1 MAPAAKLRANWWFD
15 TIVKGIVSVTCLILV
30 AACTGAFKWAWE
42 THATLA
48 SIQAT
53 IGSYKSE
60 QDDVRRDIVN
70 ILDRL
75 TKLEEGRRTTDQFR
89 PAQRSGP

>member
-1 MAPAAKLRANWWFD
+1 MAPTAKLKANWWFD
-15 TIVKGIVSVTCLILV
+15 TIVKALVSVTCLIVV

-53 IGSYKSE
+53 IGSYKSD
-60 QDDVRRDIVN
+60 QDDVRRDIVS

-75 TKLEEGRRTTDQFR
+75 TKLEEGRRASDQFKASR
-89 PAQRSGP
+89 P